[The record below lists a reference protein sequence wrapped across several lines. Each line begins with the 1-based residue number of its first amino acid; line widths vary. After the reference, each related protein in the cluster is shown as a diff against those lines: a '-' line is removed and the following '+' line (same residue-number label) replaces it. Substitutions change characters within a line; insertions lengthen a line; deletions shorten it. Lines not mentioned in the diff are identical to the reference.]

1 MLYCTGAPK
10 TGTHLLLKA
19 LHLFGGAG
27 LAAIH
32 SHKDHNFR
40 WRVEDK
46 RVHIIRNPR
55 NVVISWVRYQKL
67 PRNNQTII
75 GSMDY
80 IIKRVNGHFGWL
92 KEETVLTVRFE
103 ELLTDPSVIKKIGI
117 HIGMAP
123 VDNHFESLWG
133 NTLTFTD
140 DLTNWKDF
148 WNDEVN
154 AAWKA
159 KGGIE
164 IENKLNYVNN

>member
-1 MLYCTGAPK
+1 
-10 TGTHLLLKA
+10 
-19 LHLFGGAG
+19 
-27 LAAIH
+27 
-32 SHKDHNFR
+32 
-40 WRVEDK
+40 
-46 RVHIIRNPR
+46 
-55 NVVISWVRYQKL
+55 
-67 PRNNQTII
+67 
-75 GSMDY
+75 
-80 IIKRVNGHFGWL
+80 
-92 KEETVLTVRFE
+92 
-103 ELLTDPSVIKKIGI
+103 
-117 HIGMAP
+117 MAP